1 MKEGEYLRMVKYILK
16 RIGLMIPVILGVLL
30 IVFIANRMSGDPAAS
45 ILGPNA
51 SEEAYEQVR
60 EELGLNKPM
69 VVQFISY
76 VQGIVTRGDFG
87 KSYSSGKPVFDEIM
101 SRLPTTLTLALFSLI
116 IATVVGVM
124 FGVFCAVNQNKI
136 GDYVITLLA
145 LIAASLPNF
154 WFALMLI
161 LFFAVRLRLVPAS
174 GLDTWSAWI
183 LPSVVMGLSPLANIC
198 RTTRSSMLEVIR
210 QDYIRTAKS
219 KGISQRDVIFKHAL
233 QNAMFPII
241 TVFGLMASLSIGG
254 QMVVENVFTIPGVG
268 SYMMQAIGHKDY
280 PVIQG
285 TVVVL
290 SLIVCIINLF
300 VDIAYGF
307 ADPRIRAGYSSKKKK
322 KVVSKIAEEGSV

>member
-1 MKEGEYLRMVKYILK
+1 MVRYILK

-60 EELGLNKPM
+60 EELGLNKPL
-69 VVQFISY
+69 VVQFVSY
-76 VQGIVTRGDFG
+76 VKGIVTRGDFG

-116 IATVVGVM
+116 IATVVGVI

-161 LFFAVRLRLVPAS
+161 LLFAVRLRLVPAS

-183 LPSVVMGLSPLANIC
+183 LPSIVMGLSPLANIT

-219 KGISQRDVIFKHAL
+219 KGISQKDVIFKHAL

-322 KVVSKIAEEGSV
+322 KTVRQTAEEGSV

>member
-1 MKEGEYLRMVKYILK
+1 MVRYILK

-60 EELGLNKPM
+60 EELGLNRPV
-69 VVQFISY
+69 VVQFVSY
-76 VQGIVTRGDFG
+76 VKGIVTHGDFG

-116 IATVVGVM
+116 IATVLGVT
-124 FGVFCAVNQNKI
+124 FGVFCAVNQNKA

-161 LFFAVRLRLVPAS
+161 LLFAVRLRLVPAS
-174 GLDTWSAWI
+174 GLDSWSAWI
-183 LPSVVMGLSPLANIC
+183 LPSIVMGLSPLANIC

-210 QDYIRTAKS
+210 QDYIRTARS

-307 ADPRIRAGYSSKKKK
+307 ADPRIRAGYSSKKRKK
-322 KVVSKIAEEGSV
+322 PAKQTVKEVSA

>member
-1 MKEGEYLRMVKYILK
+1 MVRYILK

-60 EELGLNKPM
+60 EELGLNKPL
-69 VVQFISY
+69 VVQFFSY
-76 VQGIVTRGDFG
+76 VKGIVTRGDFG
-87 KSYSSGKPVFDEIM
+87 KSYSSGKPVFEEIM
-101 SRLPTTLTLALFSLI
+101 SRLPTTLTLALFSLML
-116 IATVVGVM
+116 ATVVGVI

-161 LFFAVRLRLVPAS
+161 LLFAVRLRLVPAS

-183 LPSVVMGLSPLANIC
+183 LPSIVMGLSPLANIT

-322 KVVSKIAEEGSV
+322 KVVAKTAEEGSL

>member
-1 MKEGEYLRMVKYILK
+1 MVRYILK

-60 EELGLNKPM
+60 EELGLNKPL
-69 VVQFISY
+69 VVQFVSY
-76 VQGIVTRGDFG
+76 VKGIVTRGDFG

-116 IATVVGVM
+116 IATVVGVI

-161 LFFAVRLRLVPAS
+161 LLFAVRLRLVPAS

-183 LPSVVMGLSPLANIC
+183 LPSIVMGLSPLANIT

-210 QDYIRTAKS
+210 QDYILTAKS
-219 KGISQRDVIFKHAL
+219 KGNSQKDVIFKHAL

-254 QMVVENVFTIPGVG
+254 QMVVENVFTIPGGG

-322 KVVSKIAEEGSV
+322 KTVRQTA